1 MSDRAHLF
9 GIRHHGPGSAASLL
23 AALDALDPAMVLIE
37 GSPEGEEM
45 AQYAGLAG
53 MKPPVAMLHYQAD
66 RPANAIFAP
75 FAEFSPEWQALRWAI
90 ARGRP
95 VRFCDWPAA
104 HSLAMEGEGASA
116 SDPTLE
122 GEAGEDL
129 GEDENAPEPVSPPVF
144 SGDPLDALAEVAGYA
159 DGEAWWHAMVETS
172 RPGPEIFA
180 AIENAITELRG
191 VSEVEG
197 ILGPARVER
206 DEVREAFMRLAVR
219 KALKDTQDDIAVVV
233 GAWHVPALRAKVTL
247 ADDRASVRGLP
258 KVKVNSAWVPWSDT
272 RLSSASGYGAGV
284 DAPGWYRHL
293 WRLHESGD
301 TLSPEAFAARWQSQV
316 AGIMREEGQTVAS
329 ASTIEAARMAVT
341 LSAMRGEPTPGLA
354 EMHDATLATLC
365 HGDEGA
371 LRQIERRLLIGE
383 RVGAIDEAV
392 PQMPLALDLQ
402 RWQKKCRLKPEDLAR
417 DIALDLRSEAG
428 LLKSTLLHRLNL
440 IGVDW
445 GVLIDAEAGRGTF
458 RETWRIEWQP
468 ALSVQLAEA
477 LVYGTTIEIAAA
489 NRTVQR
495 AHDTGDVAALAVMV
509 KSCLLADLPDA
520 AEAAI
525 SRLQAAAV
533 VSGDIAALMQ
543 TVPTL
548 VSILR
553 YGTARPIP
561 KAQLSGLIS
570 ALAVEVNAAASSA
583 SADIE
588 AGEAAAFAS
597 AMSEYDRALTLFGDA
612 DLSEVWDRELAAIAG
627 HDRCAA
633 SVRGLALRILHDRAV
648 WPIEDVVAVLSRAL
662 TPPAPP
668 SDAGAFV
675 ESFLAGGAEVL
686 LQDRPL
692 LGAIDA
698 WLMAL
703 DEESLVELLPMLRRG
718 FSGFAESGR
727 QRILSA
733 LGKGEIA
740 EQSGLN
746 ADAARDVS
754 SEFTEQALPLLRA
767 IMGIKV

>member
-37 GSPEGEEM
+37 GSPEGEKM

-66 RPANAIFAP
+66 KPANAIFAP

-104 HSLAMEGEGASA
+104 HSLALEGAGLTAPDTSG
-116 SDPTLE
+116 E
-122 GEAGEDL
+122 GEADDDSEEGAL
-129 GEDENAPEPVSPPVF
+129 PPVHT
-144 SGDPLDALAEVAGYA
+144 GDPLDALAEIASYA
-159 DGEAWWHAMVETS
+159 DGEAWWHAMIETS

-180 AIENAITELRG
+180 AIENAITELRA
-191 VSEVEG
+191 VAEVEG
-197 ILGPARVER
+197 ILGRARAER

-219 KALKDTQDDIAVVV
+219 KALKDTDGEIAVVV
-233 GAWHVPALRAKVTL
+233 GAWHVPALRAKVKL
-247 ADDRASVRGLP
+247 ADDRAAVRGLP

-316 AGIMREEGQTVAS
+316 AGTMREEGQTVAS

-354 EMHDATLATLC
+354 EMHDATLSTLC

-417 DIALDLRSEAG
+417 EIALDLRSEAG

-458 RETWRIEWQP
+458 RETWRIEWKP
-468 ALSVQLAEA
+468 SLSVQLAEA
-477 LVYGTTIEIAAA
+477 LVYGTTVEIAAA

-495 AHDTGDVAALAVMV
+495 AQETGDVTQLAAMV
-509 KSCLLADLPDA
+509 TSCLLADLPA
-520 AEAAI
+520 AAQAAI
-525 SRLQAAAV
+525 TRLQAAAV

-561 KAQLSGLIS
+561 KEQVSALIS

-583 SADIE
+583 CADIE

-597 AMSEYDRALTLFGDA
+597 AMSEYDRALTLFDDA
-612 DLSEVWDRELAAIAG
+612 DLSEIWDRELAAIAG

-633 SVRGLALRILHDRAV
+633 SVRGLALRILHDRVV
-648 WPIEDVVAVLSRAL
+648 WPIDDVVAVLSRAL

-686 LQDRPL
+686 LQDRVL
-692 LGAIDA
+692 LTALDG

-703 DEESLVELLPMLRRG
+703 DDESLVELLPMLRRG

-727 QRILSA
+727 QRILAA

-740 EQSGLN
+740 TQSGAPDLN
-746 ADAARDVS
+746 AGGERDVS
-754 SEFTEQALPLLRA
+754 SEFTQQALPLLRT
-767 IMGIKV
+767 IMGIKA